1 MIEDLKRTIKQTSV
15 YSLGNILPKLVGF
28 LLLPLYTDKLS
39 TFEFGVLA
47 ILQASSQILVGVFGF
62 NIHTAMI
69 RWLAIK
75 EDENYRKSIVFTS
88 AMSTLI
94 VSLIMCV
101 LFIPFSS
108 SLSYLLF
115 GHYRFNGFIILLVIS
130 SALGIINNIP
140 LNILRFQEQA
150 IKYTLA
156 SVVKFIFILFFNF
169 YFLLKLNLGINGI
182 LIAEINGGI
191 ILIIQ
196 TSYHSSKHM
205 NLTFNY
211 NASKDMF
218 AYGFPLIF
226 STASTLLLSLSD
238 RYILAYFLDESSVG
252 IYSLGSKIAGFINVF
267 IIQSFQLGFLP
278 IAFKKLNDENAKRF
292 FIKVFTYFN
301 LLLIISALT
310 LSIFNKEIIT
320 TFASRKEYWEA
331 YSVIPLLSFAFVL
344 KGSQYMLSLGFHY
357 TQKTSYNAYI
367 VMITAILNVV
377 LNILLI
383 PLISLMGAA
392 WAFFISSILLLIITN
407 FYSQKLYPVKYE
419 FRKIA
424 KAFFLAMFLYLI
436 SSQLFFSQFY
446 LTVIIK
452 LIILFAFPIL
462 LYPVGFYE
470 KIELEKLS
478 SYLKK
483 LFKIKTES

>member
-1 MIEDLKRTIKQTSV
+1 M
-15 YSLGNILPKLVGF
+15 
-28 LLLPLYTDKLS
+28 
-39 TFEFGVLA
+39 
-47 ILQASSQILVGVFGF
+47 
-62 NIHTAMI
+62 
-69 RWLAIK
+69 
-75 EDENYRKSIVFTS
+75 
-88 AMSTLI
+88 
-94 VSLIMCV
+94 
-101 LFIPFSS
+101 
-108 SLSYLLF
+108 
-115 GHYRFNGFIILLVIS
+115 
-130 SALGIINNIP
+130 
-140 LNILRFQEQA
+140 
-150 IKYTLA
+150 
-156 SVVKFIFILFFNF
+156 
-169 YFLLKLNLGINGI
+169 KLNLGINGI
-182 LIAEINGGI
+182 LIAEIIGGI

-292 FIKVFTYFN
+292 FIKVFTYLN

-367 VMITAILNVV
+367 VMIAAILNVV

-419 FRKIA
+419 FGKIA

-452 LIILFAFPIL
+452 FIILFAFPIL